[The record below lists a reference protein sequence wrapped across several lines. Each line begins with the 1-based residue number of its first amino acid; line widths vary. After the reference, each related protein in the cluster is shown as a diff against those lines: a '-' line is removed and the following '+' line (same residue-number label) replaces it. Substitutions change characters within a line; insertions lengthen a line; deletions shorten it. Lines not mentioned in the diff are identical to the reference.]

1 VAIDQRKLE
10 RELVFSGQG
19 TAAELTADLDQINA
33 LEKSAKRRT
42 SLLRWSVLV
51 VFVIFIA
58 LALLSTTWTR
68 LFAICAV
75 VFPVAILFY
84 SLRSKPILMD
94 RVSFARL
101 LLKTLGQD
109 AGKRGRFEVLLRLRA
124 NRVQLSTGPHPHKGG
139 VTQKMLKDEW
149 ITLNARLND
158 GTSIRES
165 AVDLIRQRSKRNPRG
180 KLKTKE
186 RVICLLRVQ
195 LSYKPERYGD
205 ATVVASRVHQP
216 FRLPDGATIK
226 ASNFTKEMVS
236 IKTIVRGNV
245 ASDKLTA
252 ASEAMLLG
260 AYRILNLSRR
270 TVKAT
275 GGSK

>member
-1 VAIDQRKLE
+1 VAIDQRKLKQ
-10 RELVFSGQG
+10 ELVFSGQG

-42 SLLRWSVLV
+42 SLLRWSVPVVLV
-51 VFVIFIA
+51 LFIA
-58 LALLSTTWTR
+58 LALFWTNWTR
-68 LFAICAV
+68 LFAICAL
-75 VFPVAILFY
+75 VFPVAILSY
-84 SLRSKPILMD
+84 SLRSKAILMD

-101 LLKTLGQD
+101 MLKTLGQD
-109 AGKRGRFEVLLRLRA
+109 AGKRGRFDVMLRLRA
-124 NRVQLSTGPHPHKGG
+124 NRVQLSTSPHPHKAGI
-139 VTQKMLKDEW
+139 TQKILKDEW
-149 ITLNARLND
+149 ITLNARLDD

-165 AVDLIRQRSKRNPRG
+165 SVDLIRQRSKRNPRG

-195 LSYKPERYGD
+195 LAYKPERYGD
-205 ATVVASRVHQP
+205 ATVVASRVHKP

-226 ASNFTKEMVS
+226 ASTFTKETVS
-236 IKTIVRGNV
+236 VKTIVRGNV
-245 ASDKLTA
+245 ASDKLAA

-270 TVKAT
+270 TVAKT

>member
-10 RELVFSGQG
+10 RELIFLGQG
-19 TAAELTADLDQINA
+19 TVAELTADLDQINS
-33 LEKSAKRRT
+33 LEKNAKLRIR
-42 SLLRWSVLV
+42 LIRWSALV
-51 VFVIFIA
+51 VMVLFGVLAFLSTNWSSLFVISA
-58 LALLSTTWTR
+58 T
-68 LFAICAV
+68 V
-75 VFPVAILFY
+75 VPVAILIY

-101 LLKTLGQD
+101 MLKTLSQD
-109 AGKRGRFEVLLRLRA
+109 AGKRSRFEVMLRLRA
-124 NRVQLSTGPHPHKGG
+124 NRVQLSAGPHPHKAGA
-139 VTQKMLKDEW
+139 TQKILKDEW
-149 ITLNARLND
+149 ITLNARLDD
-158 GTSIRES
+158 GTSVRES
-165 AVDLIRQRSKRNPRG
+165 SVDLVRQRSKRNPRG

-195 LSYKPERYGD
+195 LAYKSERYGD
-205 ATVVASRVHQP
+205 ATVVASRVHKP

-236 IKTIVRGNV
+236 IKTLVRGDV
-245 ASDKLTA
+245 ASDKLAA
-252 ASEAMLLG
+252 ASAAMLLG

-270 TVKAT
+270 TVAPT

>member
-1 VAIDQRKLE
+1 MAIDQRKLE
-10 RELVFSGQG
+10 RELVFSGHG

-33 LEKSAKRRT
+33 LEKSAKLRVR
-42 SLLRWSVLV
+42 LIRWSALV
-51 VFVIFIA
+51 VMVIFGALAFLSTNWSSLFVISA
-58 LALLSTTWTR
+58 T
-68 LFAICAV
+68 V
-75 VFPVAILFY
+75 VPVAILIY

-101 LLKTLGQD
+101 MLKTLDRD
-109 AGKRGRFEVLLRLRA
+109 AGTRGRFEVLLRLRA
-124 NRVQLSTGPHPHKGG
+124 NRVQLSAGPHPHKSGA
-139 VTQKMLKDEW
+139 TQKMLKDEW

-195 LSYKPERYGD
+195 LAYKPKRYGD
-205 ATVVASRVHQP
+205 ATVAASRVQKP

-226 ASNFTKEMVS
+226 ASNFTKETVS
-236 IKTIVRGNV
+236 IKTIVKGNA
-245 ASDKLTA
+245 ASDKLAA
-252 ASEAMLLG
+252 ASEAVLLG

-270 TVKAT
+270 TVAAS